1 MAPAVA
7 CHGGHLYW
15 GRSPSPA
22 PADEP
27 PHCGR
32 PVTAGR
38 APNLPSTPGH
48 TRCVVVTRGS
58 KPTRSALWPRG
69 NRCDRVSEARGPR
82 RTRPARPPRSR
93 IRRPGR
99 PATTS
104 TLSRA
109 CSTPPCERKHP
120 RKTTLVISAG
130 VPKASATTRRS
141 SLQWAHFGAA
151 AAGWVSGLVG
161 RSGRWWHGPAGWLT
175 SCLAV
180 AASLPPGRMAS
191 TRRSRVRSRTGHR
204 TSWIL
209 GEATLAD
216 PPNLYG
222 QRIPDVERR

>member
-1 MAPAVA
+1 MIESAKRGAHAAPGQPDRRALESA
-7 CHGGHLYW
+7 ARQTSHNIHALA
-15 GRSPSPA
+15 SLL
-22 PADEP
+22 D
-27 PHCGR
+27 
-32 PVTAGR
+32 TAMR
-38 APNLPSTPGH
+38 A
-48 TRCVVVTRGS
+48 
-58 KPTRSALWPRG
+58 
-69 NRCDRVSEARGPR
+69 
-82 RTRPARPPRSR
+82 
-93 IRRPGR
+93 
-99 PATTS
+99 
-104 TLSRA
+104 
-109 CSTPPCERKHP
+109 KHP

-216 PPNLYG
+216 PPFCTASASPTSSGGNVQIG
-222 QRIPDVERR
+222 HSAPTGGGVQRSLACLPAGSPGRGGRLSCCLGTDSRGWTCRR